1 MISHS
6 KKFIFVH
13 ITKTGGTSIDIALRK
28 YTKNTKTH
36 QSILEMKE
44 EAAKNFGLNNYFK
57 FCFVRNPW
65 DKMVSQYFYIKKK
78 IFYDKSFE
86 EFIIDFKSTP
96 NDWGFK
102 GKNFPVK
109 YQPVQK
115 KWICGDK
122 GEVLM
127 DFIGR
132 FENLQEDFDTICDKI
147 DLPKRELPHRNSTNH
162 NDYSEY
168 YNKETRE
175 IISQKFSEDIEYFG
189 YKF

>member
-13 ITKTGGTSIDIALRK
+13 ITKTGGTSIDIALQK
-28 YTKNTKTH
+28 YTERTKTH

-44 EAAKNFGLNNYFK
+44 EAAKNFELNNYFK

-78 IFYDKSFE
+78 TTYGKSFE
-86 EFIIDFKSTP
+86 DFIIDFKSTP
-96 NDWGFK
+96 NDWNFNST
-102 GKNFPVK
+102 NFPVC

-122 GEVLM
+122 GEILM

-132 FENLQEDFDTICDKI
+132 FENLQEDFGTICDKI
-147 DLPKRELPHRNSTNH
+147 DLPKLELPHINSTNH
-162 NDYSEY
+162 GHYSKY

-175 IISQKFSEDIEYFG
+175 IVSQKFSEDIECFG

>member
-28 YTKNTKTH
+28 YTENTKTH

-44 EAAKNFGLNNYFK
+44 EVAKNFELNNYFK

-78 IFYDKSFE
+78 TTYGKSFE
-86 EFIIDFKSTP
+86 DFIIDFKSTP
-96 NDWGFK
+96 NDWNFNK
-102 GKNFPVK
+102 KNFPVR

-122 GEVLM
+122 GEILM

-132 FENLQEDFDTICDKI
+132 FENLQEDFGTICDKI
-147 DLPKRELPHRNSTNH
+147 DLPKLELPHINSTNH
-162 NDYSEY
+162 GHYSEY

-175 IISQKFSEDIEYFG
+175 IVSQKFSEDIECFG

>member
-1 MISHS
+1 MISHP

-28 YTKNTKTH
+28 YTKNGKTH
-36 QSILEMKE
+36 QSISEMKE
-44 EAAKNFGLNNYFK
+44 EAAKNFGFNNYFK

-78 IFYDKSFE
+78 IAYDKSFK

-96 NDWGFK
+96 NDWDFK
-102 GKNFPVK
+102 NKNFPVK

-127 DFIGR
+127 DFVGR

-162 NDYSEY
+162 NHYSEY